1 MSATVRVELQGT
13 KLRQANLLAVPAL
26 CALFIFAA
34 VTLASGADS
43 DRPKRVLIIS
53 TGSRLSPGFTLMD
66 RAILE
71 AMGNNPSN
79 PVDTYAENLDILRF
93 PTDRF
98 QRTFRDYLTEKY
110 AEQPPDL
117 IILVFIG
124 SLGVSGTLLHEIFPG
139 APVVVAGA
147 TEEEVRADQFRSPVS
162 GVVFRVNPRAT
173 LEAIFLLQPETRHVV
188 VIGGTADVD
197 RQVLDRVKEAAR
209 LFEGRARFDFWDNR
223 SMAELRQAVTTLPS
237 HTVILFSRTFRD
249 GSGQA
254 VISTQVGQS
263 IAEWAN
269 VPVYVMTSTA
279 LGTGAVGGSLSNID
293 AIGKRAGEMARL
305 ILSGTPPASLPLET
319 DTGIVPTFD
328 WRALKRWSISES
340 RLPPGSE
347 VRFKPQ
353 SMWEQYRWYIIAALI
368 IIGLQA
374 AMIGDLLLQRWR
386 RRRVEAELRENQ
398 QLMELATS
406 AGELGLWSRDLTSG
420 CVWANGPMLSLFGFE
435 PRGCV
440 AIRRHAR
447 PSASR

>member
-1 MSATVRVELQGT
+1 M
-13 KLRQANLLAVPAL
+13 KLRQANLLVVPAL

-34 VTLASGADS
+34 VTRASAADGN
-43 DRPKRVLIIS
+43 RPKRVLIIS

-223 SMAELRQAVTTLPS
+223 SMAE
-237 HTVILFSRTFRD
+237 F
-249 GSGQA
+249 
-254 VISTQVGQS
+254 
-263 IAEWAN
+263 
-269 VPVYVMTSTA
+269 
-279 LGTGAVGGSLSNID
+279 
-293 AIGKRAGEMARL
+293 
-305 ILSGTPPASLPLET
+305 
-319 DTGIVPTFD
+319 
-328 WRALKRWSISES
+328 
-340 RLPPGSE
+340 
-347 VRFKPQ
+347 VR
-353 SMWEQYRWYIIAALI
+353 R
-368 IIGLQA
+368 
-374 AMIGDLLLQRWR
+374 
-386 RRRVEAELRENQ
+386 
-398 QLMELATS
+398 
-406 AGELGLWSRDLTSG
+406 
-420 CVWANGPMLSLFGFE
+420 
-435 PRGCV
+435 
-440 AIRRHAR
+440 
-447 PSASR
+447 